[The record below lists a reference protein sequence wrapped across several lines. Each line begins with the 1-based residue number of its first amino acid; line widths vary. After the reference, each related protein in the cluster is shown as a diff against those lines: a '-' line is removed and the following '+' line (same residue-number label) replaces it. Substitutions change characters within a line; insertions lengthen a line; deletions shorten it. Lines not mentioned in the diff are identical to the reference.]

1 MIDSK
6 IFCMCLQSHHLDNIK
21 KLNYTPVG
29 LGKNNFSSEW
39 LKDSTGLNISQKNSY
54 YGEYTFYYWFW
65 KNLLEEIEDNTWIGF
80 TGYRYHWSQENSISS
95 DKLNKIV
102 NKENFMKYVLKK
114 IPKEWENTDVVLGE
128 KINVNNWKLSKILK
142 HAKKKFILNPS
153 YFLKSNQSIKLH
165 FDIFHGEGLLDKAI
179 NVLDKSE
186 RNDFKEFVTNENSFN
201 RENLFF
207 CRSKKIMNDYFISI
221 FNWLEKCENIFG
233 FDLKGYS
240 KTRIYA
246 FLAERYLSYWF
257 NKHTKPFT
265 WPIFFYDTN
274 VNKIEIK

>member
-1 MIDSK
+1 M
-6 IFCMCLQSHHLDNIK
+6 
-21 KLNYTPVG
+21 
-29 LGKNNFSSEW
+29 
-39 LKDSTGLNISQKNSY
+39 
-54 YGEYTFYYWFW
+54 
-65 KNLLEEIEDNTWIGF
+65 
-80 TGYRYHWSQENSISS
+80 
-95 DKLNKIV
+95 
-102 NKENFMKYVLKK
+102 
-114 IPKEWENTDVVLGE
+114 
-128 KINVNNWKLSKILK
+128 
-142 HAKKKFILNPS
+142 
-153 YFLKSNQSIKLH
+153 
-165 FDIFHGEGLLDKAI
+165 LDKAI

-186 RNDFKEFVTNENSFN
+186 RSDFKEFVTNENSFN

-221 FNWLEKCENIFG
+221 FDWLENCENIFG